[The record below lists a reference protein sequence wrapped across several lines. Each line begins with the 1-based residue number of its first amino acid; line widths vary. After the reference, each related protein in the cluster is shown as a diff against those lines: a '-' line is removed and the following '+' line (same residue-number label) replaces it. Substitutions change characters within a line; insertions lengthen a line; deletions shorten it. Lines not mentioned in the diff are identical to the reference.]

1 MRTIQLGMAY
11 TDKTPVVTASSE
23 VLEGLEGARD
33 QLRLLEQGMVVLA
46 VEWVKHHPGDAS
58 AQMDVAAMSRSASSA
73 SGGRSAGGDAH
84 ARRALSRFDDGQR
97 GWDVLAAMGCLHFD
111 DFQLPEF
118 AIAAGLTEYSARK
131 LLRESLMLVHLL
143 PRVWSRVLEGGLD
156 VWRARALAGD
166 CWDLPP
172 EAIEFIDAQ
181 MSDVTARVTKT
192 SRDRIITEARRRF
205 EAAEESAAE
214 ERALEER
221 CVEVDVH
228 RQQHGVVPLF
238 GGLDLPDA
246 LAIDAALVAGA
257 QALKDLGSDA
267 PLNVRRSWAL
277 GDLARSASDHG
288 ALFSFDATG
297 GPHACTCTCADHSHS
312 AAPEIAISSPADA
325 DDAEGVR
332 GAAPPGDSWVAAG
345 ALGSLPEGA
354 KRPFWNGMGASP
366 PKVKLFIHVPSPG
379 GESCPTCFTGT
390 TVPSG
395 TGGGAPVG
403 GSARV
408 EGKGIAGAVICGQ
421 EAVRGWF
428 TRPTMAGGFMPPL
441 TIRSVL
447 NRDEDAGTDSYTP
460 TDRISDQVRL
470 RSENCIFP
478 FCNRPAWC
486 CDVDHAEP
494 WKPNGDGG
502 ATCTCNLAPLCRSHH
517 RLKTHSDNLPT
528 DEEAR
533 PAGEHARWTY
543 VHLGED
549 EYFWKAPRGL
559 RFIKTRQG
567 TFEASDG
574 GRAGAPV
581 HPGAPLSQ
589 DERLR
594 LAENTIDRLLRNA
607 AHTRPIHHT
616 DYSPAFDSQEAG
628 ERRPEPDRDTAELQ
642 LPPDAKIP
650 ITSKAAMKQFSGAV
664 DPRFSPVEPV
674 NLAESTLEG
683 VLIDDLAW
691 LLRGTGEATG
701 AQADLQKFAV
711 GLPEQYHGG
720 EAA

>member
-1 MRTIQLGMAY
+1 
-11 TDKTPVVTASSE
+11 
-23 VLEGLEGARD
+23 
-33 QLRLLEQGMVVLA
+33 MVVLA
-46 VEWVKHHPGDAS
+46 VEWVKHHPGEAS
-58 AQMDVAAMSRSASSA
+58 AQMDVAAMSRSDSGADGGSA
-73 SGGRSAGGDAH
+73 RGA
-84 ARRALSRFDDGQR
+84 ARAYRAFSRFDDGQR
-97 GWDVLAAMGCLHFD
+97 GWDLLAAMGCLHFD

-156 VWRARALAGD
+156 VWRARALASD

-192 SRDRIITEARRRF
+192 SRERIVAEARRRF
-205 EAAEESAAE
+205 EEAEESAAE
-214 ERALEER
+214 ERAMAER

-238 GGLDLPDA
+238 GELDLPDA
-246 LAIDAALVAGA
+246 LALDAALAAGA
-257 QALKDLGSDA
+257 QALKDLGSAA

-277 GDLARSASDHG
+277 GDLARSASGHG
-288 ALFSFDATG
+288 ALFSLGATE
-297 GPHACTCTCADHSHS
+297 GPHTCTCTCRAH
-312 AAPEIAISSPADA
+312 EIYAR
-325 DDAEGVR
+325 DDDPPR
-332 GAAPPGDSWVAAG
+332 GSWVASG
-345 ALGSLPEGA
+345 ALGSPPEGA
-354 KRPFWNGMGASP
+354 ERPFWNGKGAAP
-366 PKVKLFIHVPSPG
+366 PKVKLFIHVPSPTSG
-379 GESCPTCFTGT
+379 SCPTCSTGT
-390 TVPSG
+390 TVPTG
-395 TGGGAPVG
+395 TGAGAPMD

-408 EGKGIAGAVICGQ
+408 EGNGIAGAVICGQ
-421 EAVRGWF
+421 ETVRGWF
-428 TRPTMAGGFMPPL
+428 TRSTTAGEFMPTL
-441 TIRSVL
+441 SIRSVL
-447 NRDEDAGTDSYTP
+447 NLEEDPGTDSYTP

-470 RSENCIFP
+470 RSESCIFP
-478 FCNRPAWC
+478 FCNRPAWR

-494 WKPNGDGG
+494 WKPDGEGG

-528 DEEAR
+528 GEEAA

-567 TFEASDG
+567 TFEAAEG
-574 GRAGAPV
+574 GRAGAPA
-581 HPGAPLSQ
+581 HPGAPLSH

-607 AHTRPIHHT
+607 ADTRPVHHA
-616 DYSPAFDSQEAG
+616 DYSPTSNSREEG
-628 ERRPEPDRDTAELQ
+628 ERRAEPENGAVELQ
-642 LPPDAKIP
+642 LSPDAKIP
-650 ITSKAAMKQFSGAV
+650 ITSKAAMEQFPSAL
-664 DPRFSPVEPV
+664 DPQGSLVAPPEPAGQ
-674 NLAESTLEG
+674 AEQADNETLES

-691 LLRGTGEATG
+691 RLRGSGEATG
-701 AQADLQKFAV
+701 AQADLQRFSAH
-711 GLPEQYHGG
+711 LPEQHHGG

>member
-1 MRTIQLGMAY
+1 MAY
-11 TDKTPVVTASSE
+11 TDKTPAITAPSQ
-23 VLEGLEGARD
+23 VLAGLEGARD

-46 VEWVKHHPGDAS
+46 VEWVKHHPGEAS
-58 AQMDVAAMSRSASSA
+58 AQMDVAAMSRSD
-73 SGGRSAGGDAH
+73 SGADGGPARGAARAH
-84 ARRALSRFDDGQR
+84 RALSRFEDGQR

-156 VWRARALAGD
+156 VWRARALASD

-192 SRDRIITEARRRF
+192 SRERIVAEAHRRF
-205 EAAEESAAE
+205 EEAEESAAE
-214 ERALEER
+214 ERAMAER

-238 GGLDLPDA
+238 GELDLPDA
-246 LAIDAALVAGA
+246 LALDAALAAGA
-257 QALKDLGSDA
+257 QALKDMGSDA

-277 GDLARSASDHG
+277 GDLARSASGHG
-288 ALFSFDATG
+288 ALFSLGATE
-297 GPHACTCTCADHSHS
+297 GPHTCTCTCTCPAHGIDTQ
-312 AAPEIAISSPADA
+312 ADA
-325 DDAEGVR
+325 PAR
-332 GAAPPGDSWVAAG
+332 GSWVASG
-345 ALGSLPEGA
+345 ALGSPPEGA
-354 KRPFWNGMGASP
+354 ERPFWNGKGAAP
-366 PKVKLFIHVPSPG
+366 PKVKLFIHIPSPAPG
-379 GESCPTCFTGT
+379 SCPTCTTGT
-390 TVPSG
+390 TVPSTEG
-395 TGGGAPVG
+395 AGAPVG

-408 EGKGIAGAVICGQ
+408 EGSGIAGAVICGQ
-421 EAVRGWF
+421 ETVRGWF
-428 TRPTMAGGFMPPL
+428 TRPTTAGEFMPTL
-441 TIRSVL
+441 SIRSVL
-447 NRDEDAGTDSYTP
+447 DLEEHAGTDSYTP
-460 TDRISDQVRL
+460 TARISDQVRL
-470 RSENCIFP
+470 RSESCIFP
-478 FCNRPAWC
+478 FCNRPAWR

-494 WKPNGDGG
+494 WKPDGEGG

-528 DEEAR
+528 GDEAA
-533 PAGEHARWTY
+533 PAGKHARWTY

-559 RFIKTRQG
+559 RFIKSRQG
-567 TFEASDG
+567 TFEAGEG

-581 HPGAPLSQ
+581 HPGAPLSH

-607 AHTRPIHHT
+607 ADTRPVHHA
-616 DYSPAFDSQEAG
+616 DYSPTVNS
-628 ERRPEPDRDTAELQ
+628 PEEGVHHAETENGAVELH
-642 LPPDAKIP
+642 LPPDAKITLTP
-650 ITSKAAMKQFSGAV
+650 KAAMEQFSSAPEPAG
-664 DPRFSPVEPV
+664 RVEQEG
-674 NLAESTLEG
+674 NETLEA
-683 VLIDDLAW
+683 VWIDDLAW
-691 LLRGTGEATG
+691 RLRGSGKATG
-701 AQADLQKFAV
+701 AQADLQRFSAH
-711 GLPEQYHGG
+711 LPEQHHGD